1 MTRQHV
7 PPLSATVHMP
17 SVRRYCSALSRGVF
31 RHGIVGGRVRHQF
44 STTSRPVMNSPAK
57 AEARDRANTAPLQSH
72 PGDQRR
78 GLTGQSSGPE
88 AAQPVIATAPNQ
100 FRGATNPPGAMSAI
114 TGSAC
119 GCPILWEGA

>member
-1 MTRQHV
+1 MNTSPTIRQV
-7 PPLSATVHMP
+7 LRRTVSAAYPNTP
-17 SVRRYCSALSRGVF
+17 SGFVGVS
-31 RHGIVGGRVRHQF
+31 QLL
-44 STTSRPVMNSPAK
+44 TTSRPVMNSPSK
-57 AEARDRANTAPLQSH
+57 DEARDRANTAPLQSH

-114 TGSAC
+114 TGSAD
-119 GCPILWEGA
+119 GCPFSEAA